1 MSALRHR
8 IRIRYS
14 ECDAQG
20 IVFNAHYLNFFD
32 IALTELWR
40 EAFGGYE
47 QAVEEFGADVVVAE
61 ATVRFRTPIRFDDE
75 VDLVLRIARLG
86 GTSMTSA
93 IAIER
98 DCEVAAEG
106 EIRHV
111 YVDPETHRKREIPAG
126 IRAGLEPYLLRT
138 D

>member
-1 MSALRHR
+1 MELRHK

-40 EAFGGYE
+40 GAFGGY
-47 QAVEEFGADVVVAE
+47 QKAVEEYGADVVVAE
-61 ATVRFRTPIRFDDE
+61 ATVKYLAPVRFDDE
-75 VDLVLRIARLG
+75 VDLVLKVARLG
-86 GTSMTSA
+86 NTAMTCA
-93 IAIER
+93 IAIELEG
-98 DCEVAAEG
+98 EVAAKG

-111 YVDPETHRKREIPAG
+111 YITPETHQKTPMPDGVRTR
-126 IRAGLEPYLLRT
+126 LEPYLIAGE
-138 D
+138 

>member
-1 MSALRHR
+1 MELRHR
-8 IRIRYS
+8 IRVRYS

-20 IVFNAHYLNFFD
+20 IVFNANYLNFFD

-47 QAVEEFGADVVVAE
+47 QAVAEHGADVVVAE
-61 ATVRFRTPIRFDDE
+61 AMVRYRAPVRFDE
-75 VDLVLRIARLG
+75 EIDLVLRIARLG
-86 GTSMTSA
+86 NTAMSSR

-98 DCEVAAEG
+98 RGEVAAEG

-111 YVDPETHRKREIPAG
+111 FVLPETHEKTSIPDGVRTA
-126 IRAGLEPYLLRT
+126 LEPYLVGEE
-138 D
+138 